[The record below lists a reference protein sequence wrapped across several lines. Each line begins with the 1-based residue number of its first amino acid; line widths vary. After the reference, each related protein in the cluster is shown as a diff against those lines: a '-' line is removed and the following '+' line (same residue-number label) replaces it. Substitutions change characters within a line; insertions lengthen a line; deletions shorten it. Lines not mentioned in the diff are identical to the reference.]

1 MQAIGYVRCST
12 REQTDSGLTIE
23 IQRAQI
29 ERWARDHHA
38 RLVRVFADEGVSG
51 GVAIDKRPG
60 LLAALEAVHQD
71 SVLVVAKRDRLARDA
86 FLAAWLE
93 KEVGQ
98 RRGRILSLA
107 GEGTD
112 GDNPADQLMRRL
124 VDAFSEYERSVIR
137 ARTRTAMQHKRRNGQ
152 RVGTVPYGYDL
163 ADDGITLIE
172 NVKEQSV
179 ITDIGAMRAGGA
191 TFTKIAAE
199 LGRRNVRTKA
209 GRATWEPQTVRRIL
223 ARQGSHTET

>member
-1 MQAIGYVRCST
+1 MEVIGYLRCST

-38 RLVRVFADEGVSG
+38 RLVQVFADEGVSG
-51 GVAIDKRPG
+51 GAPIDKRPG
-60 LLAALEAVHQD
+60 LLAALEAIHKD

-93 KEVGQ
+93 KEVGR

-124 VDAFSEYERSVIR
+124 VDAFSEFDGYVIRERSR
-137 ARTRTAMQHKRRNGQ
+137 AAMLH
-152 RVGTVPYGYDL
+152 
-163 ADDGITLIE
+163 
-172 NVKEQSV
+172 
-179 ITDIGAMRAGGA
+179 
-191 TFTKIAAE
+191 
-199 LGRRNVRTKA
+199 
-209 GRATWEPQTVRRIL
+209 
-223 ARQGSHTET
+223 